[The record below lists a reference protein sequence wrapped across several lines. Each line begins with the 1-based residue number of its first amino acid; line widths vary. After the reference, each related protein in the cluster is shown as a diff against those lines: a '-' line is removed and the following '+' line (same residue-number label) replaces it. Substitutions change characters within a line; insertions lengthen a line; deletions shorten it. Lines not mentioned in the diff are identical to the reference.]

1 MFHLIYTPALLG
13 IVIVIIATSE
23 EETLA
28 QGKSHNLHQKRRQ
41 GTRGA
46 GSTRSFPATS
56 SCTALLQG
64 DREATVPR
72 PFTRSQLQDPR
83 GVLQIP
89 VVSGLTRAPLRC
101 QGPPP
106 APDPGGPWSF
116 KETPQ
121 PPTPPP
127 PPRAHSKEGPCGRTA
142 KEAGAHQAPSLGLG
156 PAASRAVR

>member
-13 IVIVIIATSE
+13 IVIIIIATSE

-89 VVSGLTRAPLRC
+89 AVSGLTRAPLRR
-101 QGPPP
+101 QGGGPPD
-106 APDPGGPWSF
+106 AGGPGSF

-121 PPTPPP
+121 PPTPPHPRPMLTARRGPVGAQQRKQVPTRHPALASDLQP
-127 PPRAHSKEGPCGRTA
+127 PE
-142 KEAGAHQAPSLGLG
+142 L
-156 PAASRAVR
+156 

>member
-13 IVIVIIATSE
+13 IVIIIIATSE

-89 VVSGLTRAPLRC
+89 AVSGLTRAPLRR

-106 APDPGGPWSF
+106 PPTQVDPGSLRRHHSPH
-116 KETPQ
+116 
-121 PPTPPP
+121 PPP

>member
-106 APDPGGPWSF
+106 PPPIQVDPGPLRRHHSPPPHPPRPVLTARRGPVGAQQRKQVPTRHPALASDL
-116 KETPQ
+116 Q
-121 PPTPPP
+121 PP
-127 PPRAHSKEGPCGRTA
+127 E
-142 KEAGAHQAPSLGLG
+142 L
-156 PAASRAVR
+156 

>member
-127 PPRAHSKEGPCGRTA
+127 RPVLTARRGPVGAQQRKQVPTRHPALASDLQPPE
-142 KEAGAHQAPSLGLG
+142 L
-156 PAASRAVR
+156 